1 MILHIPAPTTIA
13 IKEGKDFRSEVS
25 IEPCYPGY
33 GITLGNALRRVLLS
47 SLPGAAV
54 SAIKVQGIQHEYD
67 TIEHVKEDIVEIMMN
82 LKKLRLV
89 CHSDEPVMLELSAKG
104 EKVVTAADIKKNSQ
118 VEIINEDMVIAT
130 LTDKKAELIMEIMVK
145 RGIGYEP
152 VEERVVDKKD
162 IGLMQIDSIFSP
174 IQNTGLNIGHVR
186 VGQRTDYEKVILTI
200 TTDGTMSAKEAIAS
214 AVTIL
219 QEQFAAV
226 LEAEDAKRSKKEPKP
241 EEEVPEEVAD
251 DAVADE
257 KEMKV
262 EPETK
267 E

>member
-67 TIEHVKEDIVEIMMN
+67 TIEHV
-82 LKKLRLV
+82 
-89 CHSDEPVMLELSAKG
+89 
-104 EKVVTAADIKKNSQ
+104 
-118 VEIINEDMVIAT
+118 NEDMVIAT